1 MLSAISQ
8 VSTQAASAA
17 LTALWQGA
25 LLVCGLALCLRVA
38 PRTSASHRFLLWA
51 AAFMTLVSLTTLGLI
66 SGFASSSAV
75 GSSIGGAG
83 VASSPWLRLD
93 ERWSVAIA
101 LLWAAASIA
110 RGVGLGMHAVRLRT
124 LWKTAVPVALDGRL
138 QSLVNEAWGRGVVEV
153 CTTAM
158 LERPSVIGFFKPRIL
173 MPEWLFA
180 RLTAGE
186 LEQIVLHEG
195 EHLRRRDDWTNLLQK
210 ICLVLFP
217 LNPALVWMERRL
229 GREREMACDDG
240 VVSLTHA
247 PRAYAACLAS
257 LAERGLKHRSEA
269 LTLGAWQRRPELV
282 DRVHSIL
289 RKKGALGPV
298 ETRVIFGALSV
309 GLVLG
314 GVELSRCPQ
323 LVAFV
328 PSTPQVFTADAAQ
341 PSARMV
347 NAAYYPDRNV
357 RAVPAMMKWKA
368 AKVSSQRAIAQG
380 NALNQGDRVAR
391 GVEPQN
397 GVRAMNTTFV
407 ESDSQRV
414 AKVANWRNKFAAAN
428 EPKNDQQQW
437 FVLTT
442 WESVQTTGQQMAKQG
457 NGVSADYDVPA
468 NVNEDGSTRPAQQA
482 GQQPTNQITVTRLIV
497 RVIPAS
503 EKNQQSTL
511 QAIRDGW
518 LVLQL

>member
-1 MLSAISQ
+1 
-8 VSTQAASAA
+8 
-17 LTALWQGA
+17 LTALWQGV

-38 PRTSASHRFLLWA
+38 PRTSAAHRFLLWA
-51 AAFMTLVSLTTLGLI
+51 AAFMTLVSLTALGLI
-66 SGFASSSAV
+66 SGFASSLAV
-75 GSSIGGAG
+75 GSASGGVG
-83 VASSPWLRLD
+83 VAASPWLRLD

-101 LLWAAASIA
+101 LLWATASMV
-110 RGVGLGMHAVRLRT
+110 RGAGLGMHAVRLRT
-124 LWKTAVPVALDGRL
+124 LWKTAVPVELDGRL
-138 QSLVNEAWGRGVVEV
+138 QSLVNGAWGRGVVEV
-153 CTTAM
+153 CTTTM
-158 LERPSVIGFFKPRIL
+158 LERPSVIGFFRPRIL
-173 MPEWLFA
+173 IPEWLFA

-240 VVSLTHA
+240 VVHVTRA

-257 LAERGLKHRSEA
+257 LAERGLKHRAEA
-269 LTLGAWQRRPELV
+269 LTLGAWQGRPELV

-289 RKKGALGPV
+289 RKKGSLGPV

-309 GLVLG
+309 GLVMG

-328 PSTPQVFTADAAQ
+328 PATPHVFTADAVQ
-341 PSARMV
+341 PTARMV
-347 NAAYYPDRNV
+347 NAAYYPDRNI
-357 RAVPAMMKWKA
+357 RAVPATMKWKA
-368 AKVSSQRAIAQG
+368 EKVTAHREIAQG
-380 NALNQGDRVAR
+380 DVLNQEDRVAR
-391 GVEPQN
+391 GVEQQN
-397 GVRAMNTTFV
+397 GVRAINTAFT
-407 ESDSQRV
+407 ESDSQRASIV
-414 AKVANWRNKFAAAN
+414 TKGRKNIAAAN
-428 EPKNDQQQW
+428 EPKNAQQQW

-468 NVNEDGSTRPAQQA
+468 NVNEDGSARPAQQA

-518 LVLQL
+518 LVIQL